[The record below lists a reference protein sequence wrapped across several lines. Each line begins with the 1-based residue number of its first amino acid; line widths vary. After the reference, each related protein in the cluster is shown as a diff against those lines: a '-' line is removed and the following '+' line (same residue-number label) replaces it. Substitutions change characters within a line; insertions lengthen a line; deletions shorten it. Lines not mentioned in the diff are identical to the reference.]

1 MDTASAANRRT
12 LWISFRMVFRSLVT
26 SAQQDSFTSLV

>member
-12 LWISFRMVFRSLVT
+12 LWTSFRIVLRSLVT
-26 SAQQDSFTSLV
+26 SAQQDSLTSLV